1 VLAAVAEKLNKPR
14 RKPHCWSWNLMA
26 SESKRC
32 GYVAIVGRPNVGK
45 STLLN
50 HVLGQKISITSRKPQ
65 TTRHQVLGI
74 KTEGDRQIIFVD
86 TPGLHKLES
95 KAINRYMNR
104 AASSAIKDVD
114 VIVFVVD
121 RTAWTDE
128 DEMVLHRVVGAGVP
142 TILAVNKVDLLE
154 DKSRLLP
161 HLQMLA
167 AKGDFAA
174 IMPMSALAHHN
185 VKELEVEIL
194 KYLPHATHFF
204 PEDQITNR
212 SQRFLAA
219 EIVREKIMR
228 QLGDELPYSVTVEIE
243 EFKSEG
249 AVLHISA
256 VIFVERKGQKKILI
270 GEGGSRLRSI
280 GSDARRDMEPL
291 FDSKI
296 MLRLW
301 IKVKSGWSDDERAL
315 RSLGYDDQ

>member
-1 VLAAVAEKLNKPR
+1 M
-14 RKPHCWSWNLMA
+14 S
-26 SESKRC
+26 SEIDTKRC

-50 HVLGQKISITSRKPQ
+50 HLLGQKISITSRKPQ

-74 KTEGDRQIIFVD
+74 KTEGDSQIIFVD

-128 DEMVLHRVVGAGVP
+128 DEMVLERVRYAGVP
-142 TILAVNKVDLLE
+142 VILAVNKADLLE
-154 DKSRLLP
+154 DKTRLLP
-161 HLQMLA
+161 HLEELA
-167 AKGDFAA
+167 GKGEFLA
-174 IMPMSALAHHN
+174 IMPISALTNHN
-185 VKELEVEIL
+185 VAELETQIL
-194 KYLPHATHFF
+194 ATLPTATHFF
-204 PEDQITNR
+204 PEDQITDR

-243 EFKSEG
+243 EFKTEG

-256 VIFVERKGQKKILI
+256 VIYVERKGQKKILI

-280 GSDARRDMEPL
+280 GSDARKDMEPL
-291 FDSKI
+291 FESKI

-315 RSLGYDDQ
+315 RSLGYDDR